1 MEISPQ
7 TSRYVVSP
15 QPCYVTTDG
24 LRPKES
30 PRSLGG
36 RRYQRQVSWL
46 MAYNLNLAFPVLDQW
61 QKQIQ
66 ANHLQLREQPRI

>member
-1 MEISPQ
+1 MEMSAQ

-24 LRPKES
+24 IRPKES
-30 PRSLGG
+30 PRFLGG

-66 ANHLQLREQPRI
+66 ANHLQLREQQRL

>member
-1 MEISPQ
+1 MEMSAQ

-61 QKQIQ
+61 QKRIQ